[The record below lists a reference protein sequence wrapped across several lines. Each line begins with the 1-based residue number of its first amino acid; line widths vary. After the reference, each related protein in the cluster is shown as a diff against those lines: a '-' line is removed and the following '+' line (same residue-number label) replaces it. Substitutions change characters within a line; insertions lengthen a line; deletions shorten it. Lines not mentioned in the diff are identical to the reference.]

1 MTTTT
6 IVIAAMVPLI
16 LWRLY
21 SRYRRLVGRQKSRAW
36 RHWTTVVFFPSIL
49 VLLAV
54 TSLVHPLSEAALAG
68 GIVVGA
74 VLSHFGLR
82 STRFETTPQ
91 GIYFTPN
98 ARIGIVLSLLLVAR
112 VLYRF
117 VEMSSLPNAA
127 RGGQM
132 QDFTRSP
139 LTLVI
144 IGMLMSYYTAYAI
157 GVLRWRRAH
166 AAGLLLHHSPTVVAP
181 RADTPGPTP

>member
-1 MTTTT
+1 MTFTPSL
-6 IVIAAMVPLI
+6 IVVALVPLI

-21 SRYRRLVGRQKSRAW
+21 SRYRKLMSRQKSHAW
-36 RHWTTVVFFPSIL
+36 RHWTAAIFFPTIL

-68 GIVVGA
+68 GIVIGA

-82 STRFETTPQ
+82 STRFESTPE

-112 VLYRF
+112 IAYRLY
-117 VEMSSLPNAA
+117 EMWGVAMVT
-127 RGGQM
+127 REGQM

-144 IGMLMSYYTAYAI
+144 IGMLLAYYAAYAI
-157 GVLRWRRAH
+157 GILRWRRAN
-166 AAGLLLHHSPTVVAP
+166 AAAP
-181 RADTPGPTP
+181 APGGTS

>member
-1 MTTTT
+1 MTFTPSL
-6 IVIAAMVPLI
+6 IVVALVPFIA
-16 LWRLY
+16 WRLY
-21 SRYRRLVGRQKSRAW
+21 SRYRKLMSRQKSRAW
-36 RHWTTVVFFPSIL
+36 RHWTAAIFFPSIL

-68 GIVVGA
+68 GIVIGA

-82 STRFETTPQ
+82 LTRFESTPE

-112 VLYRF
+112 IAYRF
-117 VEMSSLPNAA
+117 YEMWGVPMVA
-127 RGGQM
+127 RQGQM

-144 IGMLMSYYTAYAI
+144 IGMLLAYYAAYAI
-157 GVLRWRRAH
+157 GILRWRRAN
-166 AAGLLLHHSPTVVAP
+166 AAAP
-181 RADTPGPTP
+181 APGGTP